1 MICGIKAK
9 EVLQNIDKNEIF
21 KTVCQIA
28 SPSLYD
34 GEAIKNI
41 DYDTIISNLINK
53 IQESNLCDKDDYIE
67 HREVW
72 DSEYIHI
79 IKEKDILFVDD
90 DLLWTKKQALKF
102 YENDLNNDYE
112 LDELWI
118 ETNNKEKEVI
128 QIAQECGV
136 KEISVEMM

>member
-1 MICGIKAK
+1 MICGIKTK
-9 EVLQNIDKNEIF
+9 EILQNIDKNEIF
-21 KTVCQIA
+21 KTICQ
-28 SPSLYD
+28 
-34 GEAIKNI
+34 IKNI

-53 IQESNLCDKDDYIE
+53 IQESNLCDKDYYID

-72 DSEYIHI
+72 DSEYIRI
-79 IKEKDILFVDD
+79 IKEKDVLFIDD
-90 DLLWTKKQALKF
+90 DLLWTKEQALEF
-102 YENDLNNDYE
+102 YKNDLNNDYE

-136 KEISVEMM
+136 KEISIEMM